1 MKRTLIHNISR
12 IEGIV
17 AAGIKSLRGTEM
29 ADMQSIENG
38 WLLMEGDRIS
48 AFGSSEDV
56 LPEKIDARIDAE
68 QGLVMPSYCDS
79 HSHLVFARG
88 RETEFEDRIKGLS
101 YEEIAERGGG
111 ILNSVDK
118 MRSMSEDELYERSE
132 ARAWEAIRSGTGALE
147 IKSGYGLDTESEAK
161 ILRVARRLGTE
172 LPLEV
177 KTTFLGAH
185 AFPREF
191 QEDQDAYIDK
201 IKNAMIPAI
210 AAEGLADY
218 IDVFCERGYFDKIQM
233 EEILIAGIAHG
244 MKVKVHVNQFSSIGG
259 LQMALKHNALSVD
272 HLEVMTEHD
281 IEDICASDTIAT
293 ALPACSFFIK
303 IPYTPGRQIIDDG
316 GILALATDFNPGSSP
331 CSNMN
336 FVMSLA
342 CIHMGMTPAEALAAS
357 TLNGAAAMELSEEM
371 GSITVGKRANLI
383 ITRPMHSLAQIPYY
397 FAKDPIHKVILSGI
411 VIA

>member
-17 AAGIKSLRGTEM
+17 AAGIQSLRGAEM
-29 ADMQSIENG
+29 AKMQSIENG
-38 WLLMEGDRIS
+38 WLLIEGERIA
-48 AFGSSEDV
+48 AFGSSEEMQ
-56 LPEKIDARIDAE
+56 PENIDERIDAAR
-68 QGLVMPSYCDS
+68 GLVLPSYCDS
-79 HSHLVFARG
+79 HSHLVFACG

-118 MRSMSEDELYERSE
+118 MRSMSEEELYERSKT
-132 ARAWEAIRSGTGALE
+132 RAWEAIRSGTGALE
-147 IKSGYGLDTESEAK
+147 IKSGYGLDTESESK
-161 ILRVARRLGTE
+161 ILRVARRLGKE
-172 LPLEV
+172 LPIEV

-185 AFPREF
+185 SFPREF

-210 AAEGLADY
+210 AAEGLANY
-218 IDVFCERGYFDKIQM
+218 IDVFCERGYFDKVQM

-281 IEDICASDTIAT
+281 IEDLCASETIAT
-293 ALPACSFFIK
+293 ALPACSFFIN
-303 IPYTPGRQIIDDG
+303 IPYAPARQIIDKG
-316 GILALATDFNPGSSP
+316 GILALATDFNPESSP

-336 FVMSLA
+336 FIVSLA
-342 CIHMGMTPAEALAAS
+342 CINMEMTPGEALAAS
-357 TLNGAAAMELSEEM
+357 TLNGAAAMELSEDL
-371 GSITVGKRANLI
+371 GSITIGKRANLI
-383 ITRPMHSLAQIPYY
+383 ITRPMDSLSQIPYY
-397 FAKDPIHKVILSGI
+397 FAKDPIGKIILSGK